1 MQKYIYLRESPG
13 WTSVQLMP
21 GTYYLVVQLKPSYPV
36 PSGDPDGPLGFYV
49 EGKPRATGEDFFYP
63 ADLGAFSEDFSR
75 TVDMEHF
82 TDFELDY
89 RLTGDYDIDA
99 FRHDVVHRFTLSEP
113 MEVTLDNCGSGH
125 GLGNPYNYQRSV
137 VLSSSLDTVPPA
149 STKSGCYYPD
159 GIKEYVLSPGTYY
172 VYSWGEYLS
181 MDYNFTVNLAG
192 TVIEEGSSPLRPAD
206 AGNRDADFAFSDT
219 LAFSP
224 GCWRLTLS
232 VPMEL
237 EITGGAGL
245 SVRTEGGSVLHE
257 SEPGETSL
265 HVAALMPGAYLVVA
279 GGGTGGE
286 TAIRM
291 EGKSLGEPGGQLL
304 TAIDAGTHAGGFFFT
319 DTRNTAEGYTDSYGG
334 AANDVFYRFALAD
347 SARVIAHNGGSG
359 LEDTRLTLL
368 ASDGESVL
376 YSTNGTGQARIEA
389 ELPAGAYYLVAEGA
403 TSNGILVT
411 TIEARGEAGSLST
424 TDGQPHVVTIV
435 PLVKS
440 ADASALGTGEA
451 RQEVQYFDSFGNPV
465 VKARHGFSSRGN
477 DLYVLQGYDGL
488 NRPEKEWLPVPLAG
502 TNGMYVSPA
511 ELERAARASS
521 LYGEDEHPCSRT
533 VYDGSALDEVVEE
546 YGPGADWHDAGRS
559 VKTDRMTNFSAEDAE
574 TAYLSPVEPPTWWPS
589 CTPCK
594 ATRSCA
600 RGLTRPAR

>member
-1 MQKYIYLRESPG
+1 MKRLFKRLQHLAAILRVRRPFAGRLSARLFLSLLLLLCCASGLRGQEYLHRLETAIDMGTYNGPFTYRDSVDTSDYTDDFLYPGEEWFEASDVFYRLTLSSSVELDMWHSTSSAFAESASAYLLDAQGEVQKYIYLRESPG

-36 PSGDPDGPLGFYV
+36 PSGDPDGPIGFYV

-75 TVDMEHF
+75 SVDMEHF

-206 AGNRDADFAFSDT
+206 AGNRDADFVYSDT

-224 GCWRLTLS
+224 GYWLLTLS

-237 EITGGAGL
+237 EMTGGAGL
-245 SVRTEGGSVLHE
+245 AVRTE
-257 SEPGETSL
+257 
-265 HVAALMPGAYLVVA
+265 
-279 GGGTGGE
+279 
-286 TAIRM
+286 
-291 EGKSLGEPGGQLL
+291 
-304 TAIDAGTHAGGFFFT
+304 
-319 DTRNTAEGYTDSYGG
+319 
-334 AANDVFYRFALAD
+334 
-347 SARVIAHNGGSG
+347 SG
-359 LEDTRLTLL
+359 
-368 ASDGESVL
+368 
-376 YSTNGTGQARIEA
+376 
-389 ELPAGAYYLVAEGA
+389 
-403 TSNGILVT
+403 
-411 TIEARGEAGSLST
+411 
-424 TDGQPHVVTIV
+424 
-435 PLVKS
+435 
-440 ADASALGTGEA
+440 
-451 RQEVQYFDSFGNPV
+451 
-465 VKARHGFSSRGN
+465 
-477 DLYVLQGYDGL
+477 
-488 NRPEKEWLPVPLAG
+488 
-502 TNGMYVSPA
+502 
-511 ELERAARASS
+511 
-521 LYGEDEHPCSRT
+521 
-533 VYDGSALDEVVEE
+533 
-546 YGPGADWHDAGRS
+546 
-559 VKTDRMTNFSAEDAE
+559 
-574 TAYLSPVEPPTWWPS
+574 
-589 CTPCK
+589 
-594 ATRSCA
+594 
-600 RGLTRPAR
+600 